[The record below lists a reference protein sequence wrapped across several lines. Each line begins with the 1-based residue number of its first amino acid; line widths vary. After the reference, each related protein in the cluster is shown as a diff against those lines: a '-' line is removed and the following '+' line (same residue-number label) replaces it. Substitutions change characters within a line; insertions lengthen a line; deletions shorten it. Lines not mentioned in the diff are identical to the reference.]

1 MHFFSPPICLKC
13 YSMGVN
19 WYNNR
24 LVPSYNVLIW
34 RLPWDLSPSHGFNS
48 QGSTIGPTWK
58 PPNTYSLLVFV
69 WCLSTAATSS
79 AVHWNTSRMPG
90 NLYDPPHPYCI
101 IPGIITTTPSFFSFD
116 LVLHWFS
123 SFGLKYSW
131 WEKSIILN
139 SLWGL
144 EFNWP
149 EQFMGLIILGFLLKL
164 WIYLSHY
171 SYPNFLLTYF
181 FPILRWLGSRLP
193 NFGVRVSRL
202 ALESCCRN

>member
-1 MHFFSPPICLKC
+1 MGFNNGGLMSQSSRCH
-13 YSMGVN
+13 SMGVN

-69 WCLSTAATSS
+69 WCLSTATTSS
-79 AVHWNTSRMPG
+79 VVHWNTSRMPG
-90 NLYDPPHPYCI
+90 NLYNPSRRYRI
-101 IPGIITTTPSFFSFD
+101 ILGIITTTPGFFLVWFGAT
-116 LVLHWFS
+116 LVL
-123 SFGLKYSW
+123 LLYS
-131 WEKSIILN
+131 EVFLMGEINYL
-139 SLWGL
+139 
-144 EFNWP
+144 
-149 EQFMGLIILGFLLKL
+149 EQFMGLIILGFLLNPS
-164 WIYLSHY
+164 IYLSHY
-171 SYPNFLLTYF
+171 RYPNFLLTYF

-193 NFGVRVSRL
+193 DFGVRVSRL